1 MHQWVHFFLPM
12 LFFKKKR
19 SSLQTFLENGYVD
32 IHSHLVFG
40 IDDGAATFDDSLTL
54 VRQMQELGV
63 QRFITTPHT
72 IAYVWDNTRESIETR
87 GIETASR
94 LREAGVDAPFSVA
107 SEYMMDETL
116 LRRMQQEALLP
127 LKDAHVL
134 VEMSYISPPMQL
146 FDIIFE
152 LRLAG
157 YKPVLAHPERYLFYH
172 GQMPAYEKLKRAGCL
187 FQLNL
192 LSVTGYYG
200 GGVLRM
206 AKELIK
212 AGMIDLTGSD
222 IHHQRH
228 LDAFASECM
237 LSKEEI
243 VPFKTAIAAN
253 EMFR

>member
-1 MHQWVHFFLPM
+1 M

-19 SSLQTFLENGYVD
+19 FPLRTFLENGYVD

-40 IDDGAATFDDSLTL
+40 IDDGASSFDDSLTL

-72 IAYVWDNTRESIETR
+72 IAYVWDNTKEIIETR
-87 GIETASR
+87 GAETASR
-94 LREAGVDAPFSVA
+94 LREAGIESPFSVA

-116 LRRMQQEALLP
+116 LRRMQQEPLLT
-127 LKDAHVL
+127 LKDLYVL

-200 GGVLRM
+200 GGVVRM

-222 IHHQRH
+222 VHHQRH
-228 LDAFASECM
+228 LDAFASECV
-237 LSKEEI
+237 LTQEEA
-243 VPFKTAIAAN
+243 VLFRNAITAN